1 MRKLKILMLLGT
13 TGILSS
19 CDLSQ
24 IPGLDKRLNI
34 EDSKAIGA
42 ACRHSGRALE
52 DCFTLNPLALQS
64 GVFEGWRDMND
75 YMVANKIET
84 VEPVIQS
91 THYKPGAKEESAGDH
106 GPPEAAKAGVVPGVA
121 AGVAPGGVGG
131 ASGGGSARAWSPGGA
146 QPPAGEAAAGQG
158 RPRWQPGQA
167 GSGAAA
173 AAPAAPMAPGAPS
186 AGLAPPAQAGS
197 PPAASEGS
205 AAAPT
210 PKSDSPARPWERKA
224 GAKNT
229 T

>member
-1 MRKLKILMLLGT
+1 MRKLKILLLLGT

-52 DCFTLNPLALQS
+52 DCFTLNPMALQS

-84 VEPVIQS
+84 VEPQIQNS
-91 THYKPGAKEESAGDH
+91 HYKPGSKDDAAGDH
-106 GPPEAAKAGVVPGVA
+106 DAAAPSKAAGPGNAA
-121 AGVAPGGVGG
+121 AGV
-131 ASGGGSARAWSPGGA
+131 GGSAGAWSPGGS
-146 QPPAGEAAAGQG
+146 QSPAGEGSGAPA
-158 RPRWQPGQA
+158 RPRWQPGQ
-167 GSGAAA
+167 SGAAA
-173 AAPAAPMAPGAPS
+173 PGAAPPAHASNHGASPGGGAPS
-186 AGLAPPAQAGS
+186 ATDAP
-197 PPAASEGS
+197 S
-205 AAAPT
+205 AAQS
-210 PKSDSPARPWERKA
+210 PKSDSPTRPWERKS
-224 GAKNT
+224 GTKNT

>member
-24 IPGLDKRLNI
+24 IPGLDKRMNI

-84 VEPVIQS
+84 VEPQIQTS
-91 THYKPGAKEESAGDH
+91 RYKPGSKDEAGGDH
-106 GPPEAAKAGVVPGVA
+106 GAAATSQQSGS
-121 AGVAPGGVGG
+121 GG
-131 ASGGGSARAWSPGGA
+131 SPGGSAGSQG
-146 QPPAGEAAAGQG
+146 PAGEGTGLPA
-158 RPRWQPGQA
+158 RPRWQPGQ
-167 GSGAAA
+167 SGAAA
-173 AAPAAPMAPGAPS
+173 PGAAPS
-186 AGLAPPAQAGS
+186 AQAANPVESPSGGAHS
-197 PPAASEGS
+197 SGQPPAAAQS
-205 AAAPT
+205 
-210 PKSDSPARPWERKA
+210 PKSDSPARPWERKS

>member
-24 IPGLDKRLNI
+24 IPGLDKRMNI
-34 EDSKAIGA
+34 EDSKAVGA

-84 VEPVIQS
+84 VEPQIQS
-91 THYKPGAKEESAGDH
+91 SHYKPGSKEEAAADH
-106 GPPEAAKAGVVPGVA
+106 
-121 AGVAPGGVGG
+121 
-131 ASGGGSARAWSPGGA
+131 GGSAPPRQPGAGGA
-146 QPPAGEAAAGQG
+146 TTNSAGSQGSVGEGGGLPA
-158 RPRWQPGQA
+158 RPRWQPGQ
-167 GSGAAA
+167 SGAAA
-173 AAPAAPMAPGAPS
+173 PGAV
-186 AGLAPPAQAGS
+186 PPAQASNQGV
-197 PPAASEGS
+197 PQAGGAPAASDG
-205 AAAPT
+205 AAVTPT
-210 PKSDSPARPWERKA
+210 PKSDSPARPWERKS

>member
-84 VEPVIQS
+84 VEPQIQS
-91 THYKPGAKEESAGDH
+91 SNYKPGAKEDTGH
-106 GPPEAAKAGVVPGVA
+106 GASEPAPPAGVSVRPGSA
-121 AGVAPGGVGG
+121 AG
-131 ASGGGSARAWSPGGA
+131 AWTPPGGA
-146 QPPAGEAAAGQG
+146 ASQSPLQAPATSGEGQAAGRQ
-158 RPRWQPGQA
+158 RWQPGQSGSTAPVAPHA
-167 GSGAAA
+167 GVSP
-173 AAPAAPMAPGAPS
+173 PAS
-186 AGLAPPAQAGS
+186 ASNQPATQAPAQASS
-197 PPAASEGS
+197 PPLASEGS
-205 AAAPT
+205 TAVQP
-210 PKSDSPARPWERKA
+210 PKSDGPARPWERKS

>member
-84 VEPVIQS
+84 VEPQIQNS
-91 THYKPGAKEESAGDH
+91 HYKPGSKEDAGGDH
-106 GPPEAAKAGVVPGVA
+106 GAAAPSKSAGPS
-121 AGVAPGGVGG
+121 G
-131 ASGGGSARAWSPGGA
+131 AGGSAGAWSPGGA
-146 QPPAGEAAAGQG
+146 QAPAGDASGQPA
-158 RPRWQPGQA
+158 RPRWQPGQS
-167 GSGAAA
+167 GSATPGSAPPAQTANQAPAHGGGAAPAPSSPEGAAA
-173 AAPAAPMAPGAPS
+173 AP
-186 AGLAPPAQAGS
+186 Q
-197 PPAASEGS
+197 
-205 AAAPT
+205 
-210 PKSDSPARPWERKA
+210 PKSDSPARPWERKS
-224 GAKNT
+224 GTKNT